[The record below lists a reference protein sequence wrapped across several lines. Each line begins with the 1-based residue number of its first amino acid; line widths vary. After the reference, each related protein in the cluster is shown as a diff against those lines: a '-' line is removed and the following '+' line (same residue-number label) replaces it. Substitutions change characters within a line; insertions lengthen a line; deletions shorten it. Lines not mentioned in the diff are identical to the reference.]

1 MRRTRYLALGAIL
14 LVALGALGAALF
26 VLRRPTGPTLIAV
39 STTPL
44 HCAGARD
51 TTTRFVAPV
60 TIAVGSDGA
69 LWFTE
74 PLDHKIGRLTVTGQY
89 REYCAPEGELILTND
104 LVTGPNGALWF
115 LLDAG
120 GVPRHDALG
129 RLTLRGATSRYW
141 PLPRDAYLSYLVVGP
156 DHAFWLVSEDIVRI
170 PPPLNASNAPAPR
183 PLSGTRFRLGPP
195 RFPRASVIADASV
208 VVGPDGA
215 LWFAG
220 HGSKSINDNDRG
232 FIGRLAP
239 SGATR
244 LYDIPFG
251 LLPRDIVVGPDKA
264 LWFTTYGLNGGGGH
278 IGRLTLAGK
287 MSDYALPPLPP
298 GSHGHSAPEPADLI
312 VGSDGLLWF
321 VTPGYLG
328 RIDRAGHTTYTSIP
342 ADDFYG
348 PSYFPLRAS
357 TIVRGPDSALWATE
371 DGGKI
376 ARVTADGTT
385 TQYVLTRP
393 PLPHS

>member
-1 MRRTRYLALGAIL
+1 MRRTRSLALGAIL
-14 LVALGALGAALF
+14 LVSLGATLF

-39 STTPL
+39 GATPL
-44 HCAGARD
+44 RCAGAED
-51 TTTRFVAPV
+51 TIGFVALGAI
-60 TIAVGSDGA
+60 TVGADGA

-74 PLDHKIGRLTVTGQY
+74 PLDRKIGRLTVTGQY
-89 REYCAPEGELILTND
+89 TDYCVPRGQLSFWGGN
-104 LVTGPNGALWF
+104 LVTGPDGALWF
-115 LLDAG
+115 VLNHG
-120 GVPRHDALG
+120 ALG
-129 RLTLRGATSRYW
+129 RITLRGATSRSW
-141 PLPRDAYLSYLVVGP
+141 PLSDPGHFYSGYLIVGP
-156 DHAFWLVSEDIVRI
+156 DHAFWLVGSGDIVRI

-183 PLSGTRFRLGPP
+183 PLSGTRFPLGPP
-195 RFPRASVIADASV
+195 RFPHASVTADASV

-220 HGSKSINDNDRG
+220 SGYKSKSINDNDRG

-251 LLPRDIVVGPDKA
+251 RRPRGMVVGPDKA
-264 LWFTTYGLNGGGGH
+264 LWFTTRDLNGDGGGGH
-278 IGRLTLAGK
+278 IGRLTLTGK

-298 GSHGHSAPEPADLI
+298 GSHGPLKPTDLI

-321 VTPGYLG
+321 VMPGYLG
-328 RIDRAGHTTYTSIP
+328 RVDRAGHTTYTPIP
-342 ADDFYG
+342 ADNFFDSYPFG
-348 PSYFPLRAS
+348 PQS
-357 TIVRGPDSALWATE
+357 TVVRGPDGALWATE

-385 TQYVLTRP
+385 TQYVLTPP